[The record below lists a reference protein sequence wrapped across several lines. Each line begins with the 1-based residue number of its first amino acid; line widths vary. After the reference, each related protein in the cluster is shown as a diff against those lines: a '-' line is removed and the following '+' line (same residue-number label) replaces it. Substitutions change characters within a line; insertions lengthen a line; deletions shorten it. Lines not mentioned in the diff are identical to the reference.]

1 MIAKESV
8 KKRIEDPDKSITY
21 AEFSYMLIQG
31 YDFVHL
37 FQNNG
42 VNIQLGG
49 SDQRGNVMTGMEIIR
64 KKLDKEAFCLTIPLI
79 TDASGKKF

>member
-8 KKRIEDPDKSITY
+8 KKRIEDPDQSITY

-37 FQNNG
+37 FDAHD
-42 VNIQLGG
+42 VKIQLG
-49 SDQRGNVMTGMEIIR
+49 
-64 KKLDKEAFCLTIPLI
+64 
-79 TDASGKKF
+79 